1 MRALRQIVIVPAL
14 LTAVAAVVAGVALG
28 PQVALALVLL
38 VTLEIAMAADSSV
51 PMAGVASRIDSRAR
65 QLFLSLGLVIGVVSV
80 RLLLPPLAVATDEGD
95 AGGAMVEAVVEPSEF
110 AADLL
115 EVRPAIAAFGA
126 VFVWLVFAEY
136 LFNTDRLTRRPWM
149 GAPEAALARVQHP
162 WAWSWATAAAG
173 ALLVAALVAPAD
185 RPHVLAWSAAGG
197 LTYAL
202 SKGVSK
208 WARGG
213 VGAFRLHAHA
223 STVIVERALVIFL
236 VFEILDGVSTLQSV
250 TIVPVPAVQAMV
262 AGTAVLIGAV
272 FLAGLTSGVVSAD
285 GLSKLRHLRAGAA
298 YVLGLLSVL
307 LWTSLVVPIPGAVAA
322 WAGSAVILAA
332 FVTSLR
338 PRARLRAKRV
348 RLAGQRQNAEARSR
362 AEMR

>member
-14 LTAVAAVVAGVALG
+14 LTAVAAVVAGLTLG
-28 PQVALALVLL
+28 PQVALALVIL
-38 VTLEIAMAADSSV
+38 VTLEIVMAADSSV

-65 QLFLSLGLVIGVVSV
+65 QLFLSLGLVVGVVTV

-95 AGGAMVEAVVEPSEF
+95 AGGAMVDAVVEPSEF

-149 GAPEAALARVQHP
+149 GAPEAALARVKHP

-173 ALLVAALVAPAD
+173 ATTVALLVAADERLQ
-185 RPHVLAWSAAGG
+185 VLAWSAAGG
-197 LTYAL
+197 AAYGL
-202 SKGVSK
+202 SKAVAK
-208 WARGG
+208 WARRGSGG
-213 VGAFRLHAHA
+213 FRLHAHA
-223 STVIVERALVIFL
+223 ATVIVERALVIFL

-250 TIVPVPAVQAMV
+250 TILPVPAVQAMV
-262 AGTAVLIGAV
+262 AGAAVVIGAV

-285 GLSKLRHLRAGAA
+285 GLSKLRHLKAGAA
-298 YVLGLLSVL
+298 YVLGVLSLL
-307 LWTSLVVPIPGAVAA
+307 LWASLVVAIPGAVAA
-322 WAGSAVILAA
+322 WVGSAVILAA
-332 FVTSLR
+332 LVSSLR

-348 RLAGQRQNAEARSR
+348 RRSGARQREATRLR
-362 AEMR
+362 EDAH